1 MGFNSAFKGLIQLE
15 PNLGKSNV
23 ESNVQRQ
30 VQVAS
35 LLALRERLVRAARM
49 EFVFVTLLLRTVWTK

>member
-35 LLALRERLVRAARM
+35 LLALRERLFRAARM